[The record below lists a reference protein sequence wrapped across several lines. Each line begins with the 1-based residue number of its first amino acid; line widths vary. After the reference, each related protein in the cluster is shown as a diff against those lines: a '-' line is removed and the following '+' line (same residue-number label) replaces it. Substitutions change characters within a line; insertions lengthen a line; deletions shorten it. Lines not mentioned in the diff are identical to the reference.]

1 MKNVVLIV
9 LDSCRYDAF
18 EEANATFLKSLG
30 KTHKCYSSACW
41 TIPSL
46 VSLVLYSQ
54 PPLNSPIR
62 CKLFN
67 LKDFET
73 KQILTPN
80 PLVIAQR
87 TRIFKGFNVEGLRY
101 DYLRSSA
108 EIFTD
113 AKSFLE
119 SAKKRFLLL
128 MLLMETHAPFW
139 DGEKSYGHPRIF
151 KSPLEGIDVQSRCV
165 EHIDKNFGKYLYDI
179 LLSFKNTRIII
190 TADHGEL
197 FGEETQYG
205 KAYHHNLISEDIYF
219 HPKLFEI
226 PFIIKDL

>member
-1 MKNVVLIV
+1 M
-9 LDSCRYDAF
+9 
-18 EEANATFLKSLG
+18 
-30 KTHKCYSSACW
+30 
-41 TIPSL
+41 

-67 LKDFET
+67 LKDFEA

-80 PLVIAQR
+80 PLVVAQR
-87 TRIFKGFNVEGLRY
+87 TRIFKGFNVEGLKY

-119 SAKKRFLLL
+119 STKKRFLLL

-139 DGEKSYGHPRIF
+139 DGKKSYGHPRIF
-151 KSPLEGIDVQSRCV
+151 KSPPEGIDVQSRCV
-165 EHIDKNFGKYLYDI
+165 EHIDKNFGKYLYDT
-179 LLSFKNTRIII
+179 LVSLKNTRIII

-226 PFIIKDL
+226 PFIIKDLW

>member
-1 MKNVVLIV
+1 MKNVVLII
-9 LDSCRYDAF
+9 LDSCRYDSF
-18 EEANATFLKSLG
+18 EQADAPFFKSFG
-30 KTHKCYSSACW
+30 KTHRCYSSACW

-46 VSLVLYSQ
+46 VSLILYGQ

-67 LKDFET
+67 LKDFKE

-87 TRIFKGFNVEGLRY
+87 SLIFKGFNVEGLKY

-108 EIFTD
+108 EIFRD
-113 AKSFLE
+113 AKDFLD
-119 SAKKRFLLL
+119 SINSPFFLL

-139 DGEKSYGHPRIF
+139 DGNKSYGHPRIF
-151 KSPLEGIDVQSRCV
+151 KSSQEGIKVQSKCV
-165 EHIDKNFGKYLYDI
+165 EHVDKNFGEYLYDA
-179 LLSFKNTRIII
+179 LSSLKNTRIII
-190 TADHGEL
+190 TADHGEC

-205 KAYHHNLISEDIYF
+205 RTFHHNLIAEDIYF